1 MAAGKV
7 GNTGSREPR
16 LVELTV
22 AAIVLV
28 GLGLWV
34 TPLLIPVLGVPLFIL
49 NAARHAG
56 REVVAIALIL
66 ISLVY
71 LGIALL
77 YVELFVDFWASVALP
92 RAR

>member
-7 GNTGSREPR
+7 GNTDSREPR

-34 TPLLIPVLGVPLFIL
+34 TPLLIPVLGVPLIIL

-56 REVVAIALIL
+56 GEAVAIALIL

-71 LGIALL
+71 LGIAML
-77 YVELFVDFWASVALP
+77 YVERFVDFWASGALP